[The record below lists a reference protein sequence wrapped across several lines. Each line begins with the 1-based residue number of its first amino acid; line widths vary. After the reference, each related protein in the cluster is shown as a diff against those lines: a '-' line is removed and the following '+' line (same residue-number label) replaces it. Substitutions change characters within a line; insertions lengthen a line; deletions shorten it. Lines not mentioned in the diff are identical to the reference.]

1 MTRVAISQTALED
14 LEELP
19 KSINDRILRI
29 FEKLADWPN
38 VSGAR
43 ALSGNRAG
51 IYRIRTGD
59 YRLLFRV
66 EGDEILIE
74 RVAHRRDIYED

>member
-29 FEKLADWPN
+29 FERLADWPN

-51 IYRIRTGD
+51 SYRIRTGD